1 MFNDLNSLFR
11 LNKSNIKSAS
21 KVAAKAYFETDD
33 FSSFSMDSSKRMKYL
48 IKTMNL
54 TFQYSLKFGEVYATS
69 QNLEGVAAWLPHNK
83 IHISYWQYIRF
94 GILPVIIGVGKEVR
108 KELILY
114 DKLCKKKHKQHANF
128 PHWYLYNL
136 AVDPK
141 HQGNGWT
148 SVLLKPMLARAD
160 RQKLPCYLETH
171 ERNVPLYEHFGFEV
185 VECISL
191 PEFDNNMWLMM
202 RYSK

>member
-21 KVAAKAYFETDD
+21 KVAAKAYFEADD

-83 IHISYWQYIRF
+83 IHISYW
-94 GILPVIIGVGKEVR
+94 
-108 KELILY
+108 
-114 DKLCKKKHKQHANF
+114 
-128 PHWYLYNL
+128 
-136 AVDPK
+136 
-141 HQGNGWT
+141 
-148 SVLLKPMLARAD
+148 
-160 RQKLPCYLETH
+160 
-171 ERNVPLYEHFGFEV
+171 
-185 VECISL
+185 
-191 PEFDNNMWLMM
+191 
-202 RYSK
+202 